1 MVWSNLMVVVCVSS
15 LYDKVGH
22 EVTRTP
28 FACIVVVWILR
39 SRLFSAMEV
48 VSSATSRSIMTG
60 NSQING
66 CGKEASSAFSS
77 PVPLNLNFSKSG
89 SNVKS

>member
-1 MVWSNLMVVVCVSS
+1 MYCGGVDLEIEAVQRDGSRIVG
-15 LYDKVGH
+15 DIKVDND
-22 EVTRTP
+22 
-28 FACIVVVWILR
+28 W
-39 SRLFSAMEV
+39 
-48 VSSATSRSIMTG
+48 

-66 CGKEASSAFSS
+66 CSKEASLVFSS

>member
-1 MVWSNLMVVVCVSS
+1 MYCGSVDL
-15 LYDKVGH
+15 
-22 EVTRTP
+22 EVEAVQRDGS
-28 FACIVVVWILR
+28 CIVGDIKVDNDW
-39 SRLFSAMEV
+39 
-48 VSSATSRSIMTG
+48 

-66 CGKEASSAFSS
+66 CGKEESLAFSS

>member
-1 MVWSNLMVVVCVSS
+1 MVLSNLMVVVCVSS
-15 LYDKVGH
+15 LYDKVGL

-60 NSQING
+60 IVRLTDVAKRHHQL
-66 CGKEASSAFSS
+66 SAHLFR
-77 PVPLNLNFSKSG
+77 
-89 SNVKS
+89 